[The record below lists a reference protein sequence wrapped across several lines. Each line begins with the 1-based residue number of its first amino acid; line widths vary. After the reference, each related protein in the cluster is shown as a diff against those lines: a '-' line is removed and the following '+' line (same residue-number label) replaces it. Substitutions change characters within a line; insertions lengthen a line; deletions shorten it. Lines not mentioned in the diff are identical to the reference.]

1 MQLLTEIEQRVV
13 SALQV
18 DGRAGPGRVAEVLG
32 LSPRT
37 VTRVIARLRADGRL
51 SVVCVPD
58 PRHGLRGAL
67 LLRVKV
73 LRGRTPVIAGA
84 LAKRDDVLFVD
95 ILAGGEEISAVALGG
110 VDGRL
115 VHEALPS
122 TSAVTEVRAHAVLHV
137 FSDATQWR
145 TGLLTDAEIAALTP
159 PAPGADVTPDALDER
174 LLSLLAVDARLA
186 PGELAAAVK
195 APESTVRRRLDR
207 LATAGRIRTY
217 ANIDVR
223 ALGLEV
229 DANVWMTVPP
239 GSLDETGRALASHPM
254 VHGTLATTGVTNLMA
269 AVWCRDLGDLY
280 AFVTGLDVPS
290 AEVTVVAKAVKRGG
304 RPGSHNI

>member
-1 MQLLTEIEQRVV
+1 MALLMTEIEQRVA

-18 DGRAGPGRVAEVLG
+18 DGRAGPGRIAEVLD

-51 SVVCVPD
+51 KVVCVPN
-58 PRHGLRGAL
+58 PAHGLRGAM

-73 LRGRTPVIAGA
+73 LRGRTPVIADA
-84 LAKRDDVLFVD
+84 LAARDDVLFVD

-115 VHEALPS
+115 VHDALPS
-122 TSAVTEVRAHAVLHV
+122 TSAVTELRAHSILHV

-145 TGLLTDAEIAALTP
+145 TGLLTSDEVAALAP
-159 PAPGADVTPDALDER
+159 PPPGEDVTLDELARR
-174 LLSLLAVDARLA
+174 LLDRLTADARLG
-186 PGELAAAVK
+186 PGELAGE
-195 APESTVRRRLDR
+195 APESTVRRRIER
-207 LATAGRIRTY
+207 LTAAGRLRTY

-223 ALGLEV
+223 ALGLEI

-239 GSLDETGRALASHPM
+239 GRLDEVGRTLATHPM

-269 AVWCRDLGDLY
+269 AVWCRDLAALY
-280 AFVTGLDVPS
+280 GFVTSLDVPS
-290 AEVTVVAKAVKRGG
+290 AEVTVVAKAVKRGA
-304 RPGSHNI
+304 RPGSQKI

>member
-1 MQLLTEIEQRVV
+1 MTEIEQRVV
-13 SALQV
+13 SALQL
-18 DGRAGPGRVAEVLG
+18 DGRAGPGRIAEVLD

-51 SVVCVPD
+51 EVVCVPN
-58 PRHGLRGAL
+58 PAHGLRGAM

-73 LRGRTPVIAGA
+73 LRGRTSVIAEG
-84 LAKRDDVLFVD
+84 LAKRDDVLFAD

-110 VDGRL
+110 LDGRL
-115 VHEALPS
+115 VHDALPS
-122 TSAVTEVRAHAVLHV
+122 TNAVTELRAHSVLHV

-145 TGLLTDAEIAALTP
+145 TGLLSDAEVAALTP
-159 PAPGADVTPDALDER
+159 PPSGEDVTLDDLDRR
-174 LLSLLAVDARLA
+174 LLHRLAADARLG
-186 PGELAAAVK
+186 PGELATE

-207 LATAGRIRTY
+207 LAAAGRLHTY
-217 ANIDVR
+217 ANVDVK
-223 ALGLEV
+223 ALGLEI

-239 GSLDETGRALASHPM
+239 GRLDEVGRALASHPM

-269 AVWCRDLGDLY
+269 AVWCRDLGALY

-290 AEVTVVAKAVKRGG
+290 AEVTVVAKAVKRGT
-304 RPGSHNI
+304 RPGSQKT

>member
-18 DGRAGPGRVAEVLG
+18 DGRARPGRIAEALD

-37 VTRVIARLRADGRL
+37 VTRVIARLKADGRL
-51 SVVCVPD
+51 SVVCVPN
-58 PRHGLRGAL
+58 PAHGLRGAL

-73 LRGRTPVIAGA
+73 LRGRTSAIADA

-95 ILAGGEEISAVALGG
+95 ILAGGEEVSAIALGG
-110 VDGRL
+110 LDGRL
-115 VHEALPS
+115 VHDALPS
-122 TSAVTEVRAHAVLHV
+122 ASAVTELRAHSILHV

-145 TGLLTDAEIAALTP
+145 TGLLTPEEVAALTP
-159 PAPGADVTPDALDER
+159 PPPGEDVPLDELDRR
-174 LLSLLAVDARLA
+174 LLNRLAADARLG
-186 PGELAAAVK
+186 PGDLAVE

-207 LATAGRIRTY
+207 LAAAGRLRTY
-217 ANIDVR
+217 ANIDAR

-239 GSLDETGRALASHPM
+239 GRLDEVGRTLAGHPM
-254 VHGTLATTGVTNLMA
+254 VHGTLATTGTTNLMV
-269 AVWCRDLGDLY
+269 AVWCRDLSGLY
-280 AFVTGLDVPS
+280 GFVTGLDVPS
-290 AEVTVVAKAVKRGG
+290 AEVTVVARPVKRAR

>member
-18 DGRAGPGRVAEVLG
+18 DGRAGPGRIAEVLG

-58 PRHGLRGAL
+58 PRHGLRGAM

-73 LRGRTPVIAGA
+73 LRGRTPVIADA

-110 VDGRL
+110 LGGRL
-115 VHEALPS
+115 VHDALPS
-122 TSAVTEVRAHAVLHV
+122 TSAVTELRAHSILHV
-137 FSDATQWR
+137 FSDAAQWR
-145 TGLLTDAEIAALTP
+145 TGLLTGAEAAALSP
-159 PAPGADVTPDALDER
+159 PPPGEDVTLDELDRR
-174 LLSLLAVDARLA
+174 LLARLSADARLG
-186 PGELAAAVK
+186 PGELAAE

-207 LATAGRIRTY
+207 LAAAGRIRTY
-217 ANIDVR
+217 ANVDAR
-223 ALGLEV
+223 ALGLEI

-239 GSLDETGRALASHPM
+239 GRLDEVGRALARHPM

-269 AVWCRDLGDLY
+269 AVWCRDLEDLY
-280 AFVTGLDVPS
+280 AFVTSLDVPS
-290 AEVTVVAKAVKRGG
+290 AEVTVVGKAVKRAA

>member
-18 DGRAGPGRVAEVLG
+18 DGRAGPGRIAEVLG

-58 PRHGLRGAL
+58 PRHGLRGAM

-73 LRGRTPVIAGA
+73 LRGRTPVIADA

-110 VDGRL
+110 LGGRL
-115 VHEALPS
+115 VHDALPS
-122 TSAVTEVRAHAVLHV
+122 TSAVTELRAHSILHV

-145 TGLLTDAEIAALTP
+145 TGLLTGTEAAALSP
-159 PAPGADVTPDALDER
+159 PPPGEDVTLDELDRR
-174 LLSLLAVDARLA
+174 LLARLSVDARLG
-186 PGELAAAVK
+186 PGELAAE

-207 LATAGRIRTY
+207 LAAAGRIRTY
-217 ANIDVR
+217 ANVDAR
-223 ALGLEV
+223 ALGLEI

-239 GSLDETGRALASHPM
+239 GRLDEVGRALARHPM

-269 AVWCRDLGDLY
+269 AVWCRDLEDLY
-280 AFVTGLDVPS
+280 AFVTSLDVPS
-290 AEVTVVAKAVKRGG
+290 AEVTVVAKAVKRAA
-304 RPGSHNI
+304 RPGSQEI

>member
-1 MQLLTEIEQRVV
+1 MTEIEQRVV

-18 DGRAGPGRVAEVLG
+18 DGRAGPGRIAEVLG

-37 VTRVIARLRADGRL
+37 VTRAIARLRADGRL
-51 SVVCVPD
+51 KVVCVPD
-58 PRHGLRGAL
+58 PAHGLRGAM

-73 LRGRTPVIAGA
+73 LRGRTPVIAAA
-84 LAKRDDVLFVD
+84 LAKRNDVLFVD
-95 ILAGGEEISAVALGG
+95 VLAGGEEISAVALGG
-110 VDGRL
+110 LDGRL
-115 VHEALPS
+115 VHDALPS
-122 TSAVTEVRAHAVLHV
+122 TTAVTELRAHSILHV
-137 FSDATQWR
+137 FSDATRWR
-145 TGLLTDAEIAALTP
+145 TGLLSDGETVALTP
-159 PAPGADVTPDALDER
+159 PPPGADVPLDDLDRR
-174 LLSLLAVDARLA
+174 LLDRLAGDARLGPA
-186 PGELAAAVK
+186 ELAGE

-207 LATAGRIRTY
+207 LAAAGRLRTY

-239 GSLDETGRALASHPM
+239 GRLDEVGRKLATHPM

-290 AEVTVVAKAVKRGG
+290 AEVTVVAKAVKRAG
-304 RPGSHNI
+304 RPGSHDI

>member
-1 MQLLTEIEQRVV
+1 MQLMTEIEQRVV

-18 DGRAGPGRVAEVLG
+18 DGRAGPGRIAEVLG

-37 VTRVIARLRADGRL
+37 VTRAIARLRADGRL
-51 SVVCVPD
+51 KVVCVPD
-58 PRHGLRGAL
+58 PAHGLRGAM

-73 LRGRTPVIAGA
+73 LRGRTPVIAAA
-84 LAKRDDVLFVD
+84 LAKRNDVLFVD
-95 ILAGGEEISAVALGG
+95 VLAGGEEISAVALGG
-110 VDGRL
+110 LDGRL
-115 VHEALPS
+115 VHDALPS
-122 TSAVTEVRAHAVLHV
+122 TTAVTELRAHSILHV
-137 FSDATQWR
+137 FSDATRWR
-145 TGLLTDAEIAALTP
+145 TGLLSDGETVALTP
-159 PAPGADVTPDALDER
+159 PPPGADVPLDDLDRR
-174 LLSLLAVDARLA
+174 LLDRLAGDARLGPA
-186 PGELAAAVK
+186 ELAGE

-207 LATAGRIRTY
+207 LAAAGRLRTY

-239 GSLDETGRALASHPM
+239 GRLDEVGRKLATHPM

-290 AEVTVVAKAVKRGG
+290 AEVTVVAKAVKRAG
-304 RPGSHNI
+304 RPGSHDI

>member
-1 MQLLTEIEQRVV
+1 MTQLMTEIEQRVV

-18 DGRAGPGRVAEVLG
+18 DGRAGPGRIAEVLE

-51 SVVCVPD
+51 KVVCVPN
-58 PRHGLRGAL
+58 PEHGLRGAM

-73 LRGRTPVIAGA
+73 LRGRTSVLAEA

-110 VDGRL
+110 LDGRL
-115 VHEALPS
+115 VHDALPS
-122 TSAVTEVRAHAVLHV
+122 TSAVTELRAHSVLHV

-145 TGLLTDAEIAALTP
+145 TGLLTAAEVAALTP
-159 PAPGADVTPDALDER
+159 PPTGEDVPLDDLDRR
-174 LLSLLAVDARLA
+174 LLRRLAADARLG
-186 PGELAAAVK
+186 PGELAGE
-195 APESTVRRRLDR
+195 APESTVRRRIER
-207 LATAGRIRTY
+207 LAAAGRLRTY
-217 ANIDVR
+217 ANIDVE
-223 ALGLEV
+223 ALGLAV

-239 GSLDETGRALASHPM
+239 GRLDEVGRRLATHPM

-269 AVWCRDLGDLY
+269 AVWCRDLAGLY
-280 AFVTGLDVPS
+280 GFVTSLDVPS
-290 AEVTVVAKAVKRGG
+290 AEVTVVAKAVKRGT
-304 RPGSHNI
+304 RPGSQEI

>member
-1 MQLLTEIEQRVV
+1 MTEIEQRIV

-18 DGRAGPGRVAEVLG
+18 DGRAGPGRIAEVLD

-58 PRHGLRGAL
+58 PRHGLRGAM

-73 LRGRTPVIAGA
+73 LRGRTPVIADA

-95 ILAGGEEISAVALGG
+95 ILAGGEEIGAVALGG
-110 VDGRL
+110 LDGRL
-115 VHEALPS
+115 VHDALPS
-122 TSAVTEVRAHAVLHV
+122 TSAVTELRAHSVLHV
-137 FSDATQWR
+137 FSDAAQWR
-145 TGLLTDAEIAALTP
+145 TGLLTEVEAEALAP
-159 PAPGADVTPDALDER
+159 PPPGDDVPLDELDRR
-174 LLSLLAVDARLA
+174 LLDRLAADARLGPA
-186 PGELAAAVK
+186 ELVAE

-207 LATAGRIRTY
+207 LTAAGRIRTY
-217 ANIDVR
+217 ASIDAR

-239 GSLDETGRALASHPM
+239 GRLDEVGRAVARHPT
-254 VHGTLATTGVTNLMA
+254 VHGTLATTGVTNLTA

-280 AFVTGLDVPS
+280 AFVTSLDVPS
-290 AEVTVVAKAVKRGG
+290 AEVTVVVKAVKRGG
-304 RPGSHNI
+304 RQASHII